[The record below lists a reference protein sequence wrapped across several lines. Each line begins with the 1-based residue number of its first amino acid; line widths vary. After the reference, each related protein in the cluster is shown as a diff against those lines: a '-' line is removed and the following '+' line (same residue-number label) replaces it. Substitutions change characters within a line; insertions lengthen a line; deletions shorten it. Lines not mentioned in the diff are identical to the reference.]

1 MLGMQDLTRKKILN
15 AAEELFSQ
23 QGFSNTSL
31 RAITSRAR
39 VNLAAVN
46 YHFGSKE
53 ALIQELF
60 QRRLEPL
67 NQERLGRLEALGA
80 APSVEDILRAYL
92 EPTLKSGTQT
102 DVAELRFMRL
112 LGRTQMGALPEL
124 REFVH
129 GLYAEVLDRFA
140 AALSRALP
148 QIPLTELYWRL
159 QFLSGAVA
167 YSMSAS
173 DAASLFAPCQLPDAG
188 DNAALL
194 ARLIPFLSAGLTA
207 PLPNFEAKSLS
218 NPISQNSSQELER
231 SV

>member
-1 MLGMQDLTRKKILN
+1 MQDLTRKKILD

-23 QGFSNTSL
+23 QGFSGTSL
-31 RAITSRAR
+31 RAITSHAG

-67 NQERLGRLEALGA
+67 NQERISRLQALGTT
-80 APSVEDILRAYL
+80 PSVEDILRAYL
-92 EPTLKSGTQT
+92 EPTLKSGAQA

-129 GLYAEVLDRFA
+129 SLYAEVLDRFA
-140 AALSRALP
+140 VALNKALP
-148 QIPLTELYWRL
+148 QIPLNELYWRF

-167 YSMSAS
+167 YSLAAS
-173 DAASLFAPCQLPDAG
+173 DTASLCAPCQLSEAG

-194 ARLIPFLSAGLTA
+194 ARLIPFLSAGLNA
-207 PLPNFEAKSLS
+207 SLPNFASQTPS
-218 NPISQNSSQELER
+218 NNVSSPASEELAR
-231 SV
+231 SA